1 MLTKDPYF
9 LDISAFC
16 ILFCAFD
23 IVRWTVVG
31 SWGLFL
37 IMEAVDIWPLHG
49 QGRLV
54 ENISQLKMEKRGEV
68 DGGGLYV
75 TTMNIRL

>member
-1 MLTKDPYF
+1 MD
-9 LDISAFC
+9 A
-16 ILFCAFD
+16 
-23 IVRWTVVG
+23 VG
-31 SWGLFL
+31 
-37 IMEAVDIWPLHG
+37 IWPLHG